1 MHYFQGSRAH
11 RPPGGLNTIYALMCL
26 ADDTFARPSQSGG
39 GKCPHVPR
47 NKGACPPPIENSL
60 SYVSCSPL
68 LSLFFCFRQ
77 KLALL
82 SPFMWNKCHFP
93 CSQNTWG
100 SLINIKFLIQFKLI
114 QKAAF
119 TLFLITILLI
129 AKKHKPSRSNVLYD
143 DSSRSSSKKEKKNER
158 KLLVGPLS
166 FVRKAVSK

>member
-1 MHYFQGSRAH
+1 
-11 RPPGGLNTIYALMCL
+11 MCL

-47 NKGACPPPIENSL
+47 NKGACSPPPIENSL

-100 SLINIKFLIQFKLI
+100 SLINIKFLIQFILI

-129 AKKHKPSRSNVLYD
+129 AKKHKRSRSNVLYD
-143 DSSRSSSKKEKKNER
+143 DSSRSSSKKEKKR
-158 KLLVGPLS
+158 WKKTVGRS
-166 FVRKAVSK
+166 SIFREESSV